1 MYTLTVVCYSVI
13 KRKEYLRHAKTVR
26 DLNAY
31 YQVGKSMQ
39 KDLHNILTPSSVP
52 RTGKK
57 DQSVEGWKG
66 REGRRG
72 EQAEHRGLLGSES
85 NMYDN
90 PKWIHI
96 LMHLP
101 KLRK

>member
-1 MYTLTVVCYSVI
+1 M
-13 KRKEYLRHAKTVR
+13 R

-31 YQVGKSMQ
+31 YQAGKSMQ

-90 PKWIHI
+90 LKCICQNLENEHYQEWTLIETTD
-96 LMHLP
+96 LGQQW
-101 KLRK
+101 